1 MVPVWGTSV
10 SVTDG
15 DLREKFSIKQALD
28 GVDTLLHLATRGY
41 SSANPP
47 SQQDLTDDFNTTM
60 RLAQE
65 ARRHGVRRFVFVSS
79 LHVYGAALHGS
90 VSESTVPQPTSEYGR
105 THLRIENELAELS
118 NESSMGVIVVRLT
131 NTFGVPEF
139 PAPSSWNLFIHDLC
153 RQAVLGD
160 KLVLRTNGQ
169 ACFDFLALGDAA
181 RTIGGLVTNPDARSG
196 VYLVGSGQS
205 QTLHVFAERVCHATN
220 EMFGRRPKIS
230 LNRWDHTPSTSF
242 KLESCKL
249 EALGIHVSKNWDL
262 ELHELLRLARKT
274 YSRD

>member
-1 MVPVWGTSV
+1 MTE
-10 SVTDG
+10 G
-15 DLREKFSIKQALD
+15 DLREQFSIKQALN

-47 SQQDLTDDFNTTM
+47 SQQDLTEDFNTTM
-60 RLAQE
+60 HLAKE

-90 VSESTVPQPTSEYGR
+90 VSESTVPQPTGEYGR

-118 NESSMGVIVVRLT
+118 NGSSMDVIIVRLT

-139 PAPSSWNLFIHDLC
+139 LAPSSWNLFIHDLC
-153 RQAVLGD
+153 RQAVLSD
-160 KLVLRTNGQ
+160 TLVLRTNGQ
-169 ACFDFLALGDAA
+169 ACFDFLALRDAA

-205 QTLHVFAERVCHATN
+205 QTLQVFAERVCHATN
-220 EMFGRRPKIS
+220 EMFGHRPKIS
-230 LNRWDHTPSTSF
+230 LNQWDHTPSIGF
-242 KLESCKL
+242 KLESRKL
-249 EALGIHVSKNWDL
+249 DALGIHASKNWDV
-262 ELHELLRLARKT
+262 ELHELLRLAHKI
-274 YSRD
+274 YGND